1 MALGTSK
8 VKPMQCDESIR
19 RMLDD
24 HPSNATVTYLSE
36 YRKRNVNSKI
46 DYLPIERKKPSLRDK
61 LEPWMAVLLFILLTG
76 LLEGLI
82 GR

>member
-1 MALGTSK
+1 
-8 VKPMQCDESIR
+8 MQCDESIR
-19 RMLDD
+19 RMTDT
-24 HPSNATVTYLSE
+24 HRYKATVTDLSDW
-36 YRKRNVNSKI
+36 RTKNVNSKI

-61 LEPWMAVLLFILLTG
+61 LEPWMAVLLFISVVG

>member
-24 HPSNATVTYLSE
+24 HPTVTDLPE
-36 YRKRNVNSKI
+36 WRRRNENCKI

-61 LEPWMAVLLFILLTG
+61 LEPWMAVLLFISVVG

-82 GR
+82 GG

>member
-1 MALGTSK
+1 MQTSENVHRMNENGK
-8 VKPMQCDESIR
+8 V
-19 RMLDD
+19 
-24 HPSNATVTYLSE
+24 
-36 YRKRNVNSKI
+36 

-61 LEPWMAVLLFILLTG
+61 LEPWMAVLLFISVVG